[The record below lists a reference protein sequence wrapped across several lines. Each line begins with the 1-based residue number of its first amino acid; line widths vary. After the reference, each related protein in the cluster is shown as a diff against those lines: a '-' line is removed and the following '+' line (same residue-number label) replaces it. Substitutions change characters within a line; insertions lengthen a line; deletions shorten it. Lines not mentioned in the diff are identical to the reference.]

1 MSGRADGP
9 SSREDNVIRPTHG
22 LGPRVLLVNAS
33 ILIAVWAVA
42 SPVVAMDG
50 RTRDRIAFASDR
62 SGNFEIYVMNADGSG
77 VTNLSNHAANDLFP
91 AWSPDGKRIAF
102 ARGSGLAREL
112 YVMDRDGAN
121 QTRLTFNSVAD
132 VQPVWSPSG
141 RELAFVRFGTDGN
154 RDIYVMRSEPNAAAR
169 QVTADAALFDILPDW
184 APNDRIAFSSDRGAG
199 SDPNAVYSVKADG
212 TKLRLLTPPAL
223 FAGGPGWSPDGDRLV
238 ASDQFCGFCSESDIV
253 VIDLGDGSITHV
265 TDSPENDVDPDFS
278 PDGRRIAY
286 DSGTVDVPEP
296 GDFGPPDILVV
307 DAQGSGTA
315 VNLTDDPLASDIQP
329 DWEPRGA

>member
-1 MSGRADGP
+1 M
-9 SSREDNVIRPTHG
+9 IRPMQRFG
-22 LGPRVLLVNAS
+22 ARVELATVT
-33 ILIAVWAVA
+33 ILIAACAVA

-50 RTRDRIAFASDR
+50 RSRDRIAFASDR
-62 SGNFEIYVMNADGSG
+62 SGNFEIYVMNADGSS
-77 VTNLSNHAANDLFP
+77 VTNLSNNPANDLFP

-102 ARGSGLAREL
+102 ARGSGLGREL
-112 YVMDRDGAN
+112 YVMDRDGSN
-121 QTRLTFNSVAD
+121 QTRLTFNAVAD

-141 RELAFVRFGTDGN
+141 HELAFVRFGADGN
-154 RDIYVMRSEPNAAAR
+154 RDIYVMRSEPNGATR
-169 QVTADAALFDILPDW
+169 PLTADAALFDILPDW

-212 TKLRLLTPPAL
+212 TKLRRLTPPDL
-223 FAGGPGWSPDGDRLV
+223 LAGGPGWSPDGDRLV

-253 VIDLGDGSITHV
+253 VVDLGDGSIIRV

-278 PDGRRIAY
+278 PDGRWIAY
-286 DSGTVDVPEP
+286 DSGTVDVPES

-307 DAQGSGTA
+307 AAQGGGTA
-315 VNLTDDPLASDIQP
+315 VNLTNDPLATDIQP